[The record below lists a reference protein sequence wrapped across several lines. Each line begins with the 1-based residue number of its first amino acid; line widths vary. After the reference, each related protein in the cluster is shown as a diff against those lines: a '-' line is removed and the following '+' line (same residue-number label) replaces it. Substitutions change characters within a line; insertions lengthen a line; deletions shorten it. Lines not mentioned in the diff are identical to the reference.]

1 MQGGEHVKA
10 FLFTPFVY
18 TVAHQ
23 FLRRVMMATGAKNA
37 KSQAVAARVPHE
49 VIEGMEAVK
58 FEDESTAN
66 FIVAAMR
73 GEIARRQTDG
83 AVENPLLSSLGALEQ
98 VEAIGVTASEEINR
112 LVSVAR
118 EELRRRKA
126 K

>member
-1 MQGGEHVKA
+1 
-10 FLFTPFVY
+10 
-18 TVAHQ
+18 
-23 FLRRVMMATGAKNA
+23 MMATGAKNA
-37 KSQAVAARVPHE
+37 KSQAIAARVPHE
-49 VIEGMEAVK
+49 VIEEMEAVK
-58 FEDESTAN
+58 LEAESTAN

-83 AVENPLLSSLGALEQ
+83 ATENPLLSSLDALEQ

-118 EELRRRKA
+118 EELQRRKA

>member
-1 MQGGEHVKA
+1 MS
-10 FLFTPFVY
+10 VY
-18 TVAHQ
+18 
-23 FLRRVMMATGAKNA
+23 KNA
-37 KSQAVAARVPHE
+37 KSQMTTIRVPHD
-49 VIEGMEAVK
+49 VMDDMEAVK
-58 FEDESTAN
+58 RPDESNAG

-83 AVENPLLSSLGALEQ
+83 AAENPLLSSLDALEQ

-118 EELRRRKA
+118 EELQRRKA